1 MSMILYRIPTQ
12 AQQETGVFSV
22 MGQDLKT
29 GELCAEIRIA
39 PGLMFDLPDSAF
51 LFSFS
56 IPSGNLKNQL
66 QMLHD
71 KHGTQLWFLIEPLRH
86 LFCLPCPDATG
97 QKLTAAQ
104 SLALQA
110 GAYVYDSP
118 DFLCKYCVIS
128 SPGELLIHLFDT
140 DDTIEQKIKLAANIG
155 IDNIIYIM

>member
-1 MSMILYRIPTQ
+1 
-12 AQQETGVFSV
+12 

-29 GELCAEIRIA
+29 GKLCTEVRIA
-39 PGLMFDLPDSAF
+39 PGPLFDLPDNAF
-51 LFSFS
+51 LFSS
-56 IPSGNLKNQL
+56 CNPVGNLKNQL

-110 GAYVYDSP
+110 GAHIYDSP
-118 DFLCKYCVIS
+118 DFLCKYCVITDR
-128 SPGELLIHLFDT
+128 GEIRIHLFDT
-140 DDTIEQKIKLAANIG
+140 DETLQQKIRLAVDVG